1 MECPHCRAKFE
12 PNMRYYPIGLNR
24 HGEYGYVLW
33 QSCNNCGKFILC
45 LKETKSL
52 SERPYEIDD
61 SHLLLQKEPER
72 SQPMQHRES
81 TREKEINKKSKK
93 RQVKGKN

>member
-52 SERPYEIDD
+52 SERPYEIDG
-61 SHLLLQKEPER
+61 SHLLLQKETEKH
-72 SQPMQHRES
+72 HREPAK
-81 TREKEINKKSKK
+81 EGEINKKPKK
-93 RQVKGKN
+93 GRLKGKN

>member
-52 SERPYEIDD
+52 SERPYEIDG
-61 SHLLLQKEPER
+61 SHLLSAER
-72 SQPMQHRES
+72 DR
-81 TREKEINKKSKK
+81 KAA
-93 RQVKGKN
+93 

>member
-33 QSCNNCGKFILC
+33 QSCNSCGKFILC

-52 SERPYEIDD
+52 SERPYEIDG
-61 SHLLLQKEPER
+61 SHLLLQKE
-72 SQPMQHRES
+72 
-81 TREKEINKKSKK
+81 TEKHHGEPAKEGEINKKPKK
-93 RQVKGKN
+93 GRLKGKN

>member
-33 QSCNNCGKFILC
+33 QSCNNCGRFILC

-61 SHLLLQKEPER
+61 SHLLHKEPER
-72 SQPMQHRES
+72 LMQHRES
-81 TREKEINKKSKK
+81 AREKEINKKSKK
-93 RQVKGKN
+93 GRIKAKN

>member
-33 QSCNNCGKFILC
+33 QSCNFCGKFILC

-52 SERPYEIDD
+52 SERPYEIDS
-61 SHLLLQKEPER
+61 SHLLLHKETEK
-72 SQPMQHRES
+72 QDRES
-81 TREKEINKKSKK
+81 ATEREINKKPKK
-93 RQVKGKN
+93 GRLKGKN

>member
-52 SERPYEIDD
+52 SERPYEIDG
-61 SHLLLQKEPER
+61 SHLLLYKEREIPPRETTSER
-72 SQPMQHRES
+72 
-81 TREKEINKKSKK
+81 KINKQPRKG
-93 RQVKGKN
+93 RVKGKN

>member
-52 SERPYEIDD
+52 SERPYEIDG
-61 SHLLLQKEPER
+61 SHLLHKETEQ
-72 SQPMQHRES
+72 SQLMQHRES
-81 TREKEINKKSKK
+81 AREGEINKKPKK
-93 RQVKGKN
+93 GRLKGKN

>member
-52 SERPYEIDD
+52 SERPYEIDG
-61 SHLLLQKEPER
+61 SHLLLQKETEK
-72 SQPMQHRES
+72 HRES
-81 TREKEINKKSKK
+81 AKEGEINKKPK
-93 RQVKGKN
+93 RGRLKGKTRD